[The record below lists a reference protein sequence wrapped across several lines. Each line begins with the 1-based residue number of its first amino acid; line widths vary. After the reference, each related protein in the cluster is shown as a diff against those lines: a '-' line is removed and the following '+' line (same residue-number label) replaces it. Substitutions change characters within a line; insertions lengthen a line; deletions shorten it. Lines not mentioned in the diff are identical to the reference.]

1 MFHLHC
7 RKQFSLNLCD
17 SSSHCKHVAF
27 HAMKKRKKKEN
38 SKNRFH
44 IALRLFSN
52 RSQMMCDNKKMALM
66 VSSHFDFICDLLM
79 NSTKA
84 TYYMYLFHKIKRQ
97 NAGDDDVIYASVLQ
111 LIIRKYQSK
120 CMYK

>member
-27 HAMKKRKKKEN
+27 HAMKKGKKKE
-38 SKNRFH
+38 KKEKFYV
-44 IALRLFSN
+44 ALRLFSN
-52 RSQMMCDNKKMALM
+52 RSQMMSDNKKMALM

-84 TYYMYLFHKIKRQ
+84 T
-97 NAGDDDVIYASVLQ
+97 
-111 LIIRKYQSK
+111 
-120 CMYK
+120 

>member
-1 MFHLHC
+1 
-7 RKQFSLNLCD
+7 
-17 SSSHCKHVAF
+17 
-27 HAMKKRKKKEN
+27 
-38 SKNRFH
+38 
-44 IALRLFSN
+44 
-52 RSQMMCDNKKMALM
+52 MMCDNKKMALM

-84 TYYMYLFHKIKRQ
+84 TYYMCLFHKIKRQ
-97 NAGDDDVIYASVLQ
+97 NAGDDDVINASVLQ